1 MLFRS
6 RRSMLGF
13 LGLGSVAGP
22 AVVKQLDWNQTP
34 MQMTQGSSGYYPDA
48 IKASPAVMDKDYVKR
63 MQEELSFI
71 NADPLKW
78 IADRVGQDMKDY
90 MMGYSGVSYQNIDP
104 DIRNMRSI
112 TEVAKMRMYYERRAK
127 RQFEVQK
134 ESLSHRIA
142 EALGFNTK

>member
-1 MLFRS
+1 MN

-22 AVVKQLDWNQTP
+22 AVVQ
-34 MQMTQGSSGYYPDA
+34 QMAYDNPSPGIGSQGYYPDA
-48 IKASPAVMDKDYVKR
+48 SIKSASAVMDKDYVKR
-63 MQEELSFI
+63 MQEELNFI

-127 RQFEVQK
+127 RQFETQK
-134 ESLSHRIA
+134 ESLTHRIA
-142 EALGFNTK
+142 DALGIIKL